1 MAERRVPL
9 VVLGPTDGKPR
20 KLVLEVRAG
29 ADQRRVE
36 APFAAP
42 R

>member
-9 VVLGPTDGKPR
+9 VVIGTADGKPH
-20 KLVLEVRAG
+20 KISLTVKSEDG
-29 ADQRRVE
+29 SRRVE